1 MSNAL
6 LQLMLSAQ
14 NSYLLLIELALVP
27 FISLYVFWHFI
38 AGKQNTKN
46 GSFITLNELYIH

>member
-14 NSYLLLIELALVP
+14 NSYLFLIELALYSAIYFV
-27 FISLYVFWHFI
+27 ICFWHFI

-46 GSFITLNELYIH
+46 G